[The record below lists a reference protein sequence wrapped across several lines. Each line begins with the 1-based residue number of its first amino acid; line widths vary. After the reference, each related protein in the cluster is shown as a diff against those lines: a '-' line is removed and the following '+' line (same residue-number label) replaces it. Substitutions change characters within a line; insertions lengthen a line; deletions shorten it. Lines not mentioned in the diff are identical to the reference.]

1 MLIRWKSK
9 DKNSNSSSGS
19 KKKRKGRE
27 GGMQH
32 YIYFISI
39 QRKENIVFVIMNDI
53 LNSSYLSIISLN
65 RAIQFKVDVV
75 FKSKLTAAYL
85 LI

>member
-27 GGMQH
+27 GGKYKNFMQH
-32 YIYFISI
+32 
-39 QRKENIVFVIMNDI
+39 
-53 LNSSYLSIISLN
+53 SLN
-65 RAIQFKVDVV
+65 LTQM
-75 FKSKLTAAYL
+75 KLYDFF
-85 LI
+85 